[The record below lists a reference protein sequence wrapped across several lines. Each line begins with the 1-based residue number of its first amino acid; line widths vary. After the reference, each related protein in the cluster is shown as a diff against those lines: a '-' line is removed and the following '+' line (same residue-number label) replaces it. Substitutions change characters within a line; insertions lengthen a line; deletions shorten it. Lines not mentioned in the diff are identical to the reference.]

1 MTIAGLLEFPVSQI
15 DVTHIQDSFAWECLD
30 CLDDILHFHWM
41 VSYSVIFVVL
51 TFFFF
56 TQHTFSYFVCIL
68 PGLSFFSD
76 VGSKQWSPL
85 HLSPVCVLLSC

>member
-51 TFFFF
+51 TFFFL
-56 TQHTFSYFVCIL
+56 HMAHIRLLCIL

-76 VGSKQWSPL
+76 VGSNQWSPL